1 MTAHYN
7 YVTIRKNK
15 SPLKWSREAKKGCT
29 ETLIYLFVYM
39 KPFCL
44 FIDGRVFIFAKL
56 SFNQGP
62 ERLERRMTAMN
73 YQKKTVVASVAGL
86 TLEGMDIMFISFAMS
101 MIIAHFHID
110 MATGGLISSITN
122 LGMLVGGTI
131 FGILADKFG
140 RVKVFTYTIILF
152 AIGTALTGLAT
163 NIEQVYI
170 FRFIAGLGAGGE
182 YGIGMALVAE
192 AWPKNKQ
199 GRASSYVSV
208 GAQYGVILAALLSA
222 LILPNWG
229 WRGLFFVGIIPVI
242 FAFMVRKN
250 LDESPEW
257 VAAQK
262 EKKLVKKQGNLKELF
277 ATRRTAF
284 TTVALA
290 IMATVQ
296 IAGYNGLM
304 IWLPSMLQKS
314 QGLSVS
320 GSALWTISTAVGMI
334 VGMLTFGQFI
344 DRFGMKRTYGIF
356 LIASAVAVFLYSYAS
371 GSAGVLIGGAIVGFF
386 ANGMF
391 AGYGALIS
399 HYYPVEVRS
408 TATNTIFNFGR
419 ALGGLS
425 PILVGFILQ
434 HANVTVAM
442 GYLAVLYCVS
452 FIAML
457 SLKKGKAEQTQERFV
472 STAKAV

>member
-1 MTAHYN
+1 MDY
-7 YVTIRKNK
+7 R
-15 SPLKWSREAKKGCT
+15 
-29 ETLIYLFVYM
+29 
-39 KPFCL
+39 
-44 FIDGRVFIFAKL
+44 
-56 SFNQGP
+56 
-62 ERLERRMTAMN
+62 
-73 YQKKTVVASVAGL
+73 KKTVAASVAGL

-101 MIIAHFHID
+101 MIISEFHID

-122 LGMLVGGTI
+122 IGMLLGGII

-140 RVKVFTYTIILF
+140 RVRIFTYTVILF
-152 AIGTALTGLAT
+152 AIGTALTGFAT

-222 LILPNWG
+222 MILPTLG
-229 WRGLFFVGIIPVI
+229 WRALFFVGVVPVI
-242 FAFMVRKN
+242 FAFIVRKN

-257 VAAQK
+257 LAAQK
-262 EKKLVKKQGNLKELF
+262 AKKDSPKEEKGKLVQLF
-277 ATRRTAF
+277 ETPRVTM
-284 TTVALA
+284 TTIGLA

-304 IWLPSMLQKS
+304 IWLPSMLQQS

-320 GSALWTISTAVGMI
+320 SSALWTISTALGMI
-334 VGMLTFGQFI
+334 IGMLTFGQFM
-344 DRFGMKRTYGIF
+344 DRFGTKRAYGIF
-356 LIASAVAVFLYSYAS
+356 LLASACAVFLYSFAT
-371 GSAGVLIGGAIVGFF
+371 GSVGVLVGGAIVGFF
-386 ANGMF
+386 SNGMF

-399 HYYPVEVRS
+399 SFYPVDIRS

-419 ALGGLS
+419 AVGGLS
-425 PILVGFILQ
+425 PILVGYLLQ
-434 HANVTVAM
+434 SYDMTVAM
-442 GYLAVLYCVS
+442 IYLAALYCIS
-452 FIAML
+452 FVVML
-457 SLKKGKAEQTQERFV
+457 TLKKRRGESVVQA
-472 STAKAV
+472 AA

>member
-1 MTAHYN
+1 
-7 YVTIRKNK
+7 
-15 SPLKWSREAKKGCT
+15 
-29 ETLIYLFVYM
+29 
-39 KPFCL
+39 
-44 FIDGRVFIFAKL
+44 
-56 SFNQGP
+56 
-62 ERLERRMTAMN
+62 MN
-73 YQKKTVVASVAGL
+73 YRKKTVVASVAGL

-101 MIIAHFHID
+101 MIISEFNID
-110 MATGGLISSITN
+110 LATGGLISSITN
-122 LGMLVGGTI
+122 IGMLIGGVL

-140 RVKVFTYTIILF
+140 RVRIFTYTIILF

-163 NIEQVYI
+163 NIEQVYLY
-170 FRFIAGLGAGGE
+170 RFIAGLGAGGE

-199 GRASSYVSV
+199 GRVSSYVSV

-222 LILPNWG
+222 MILPLFG
-229 WRGLFFVGIIPVI
+229 WRALFFVGVLPVI
-242 FAFMVRKN
+242 FAYLVRKN

-262 EKKLVKKQGNLKELF
+262 EKKVESKKEKGKLLQLF
-277 ATRRTAF
+277 ETPRIAF
-284 TTVALA
+284 TTLSLA

-304 IWLPSMLQKS
+304 IWLPSMLQQS

-334 VGMLTFGQFI
+334 IGMLTFGQFM
-344 DRFGMKRTYGIF
+344 DRFGAKRSYGIF
-356 LIASAVAVFLYSYAS
+356 LLASASAVFLYSFAE

-386 ANGMF
+386 SNGMF

-399 HYYPVEVRS
+399 SFYPVKIRS

-419 ALGGLS
+419 AVGGLS
-425 PILVGFILQ
+425 PILVGYILQ
-434 HANVTVAM
+434 SYDMTIAM
-442 GYLAVLYCVS
+442 TYLAALYCVS
-452 FIAML
+452 FIVML
-457 SLKKGKAEQTQERFV
+457 SLKEKNKHASLEKR
-472 STAKAV
+472 SA